1 MIVKGEVMEL
11 IDRYLQAVKF
21 WLPKTQKQDIIAEL
35 SEDIRSQ
42 VEEKEAELGR
52 KLNDAEVEA
61 ILIQRGSPIVVANRY
76 LPQRHLIGPLLF
88 PVYSLVL
95 KMAWLFYLV
104 PWLFVWICIAS
115 FAPSYRAQNPGTLIT
130 GALHTF
136 WLMAVY
142 TFASVTVAFAL
153 VERYHLK
160 SGFLEKWDPRKL
172 PPIYDFKRIKRSS
185 SIAEIVALVV
195 VCTWWI
201 GVMSSPAIVN
211 NAELHITLAPVWQY
225 FFWGFLLL
233 AAANLV
239 LSGVNLF
246 RPYRNRHQHF
256 HFSDSSH
263 QCRFAGCSSRSVR
276 SPAACVS
283 KPEIQFEYDTVL
295 HCRVRLHKQGEALW
309 PGGGGG
315 VRRLQSFSLFYLLQ
329 GVLWKNALRILP
341 RLSCDSFVRQR
352 FWTQ

>member
-1 MIVKGEVMEL
+1 
-11 IDRYLQAVKF
+11 
-21 WLPKTQKQDIIAEL
+21 
-35 SEDIRSQ
+35 

-130 GALHTF
+130 GALQTI

-160 SGFLEKWDPRKL
+160 SGFLEKWNPRKL
-172 PPIYDFKRIKRSS
+172 PPVRDPNRIKRSS
-185 SIAEIVALVV
+185 SIAEIAAYLV

-201 GVMSSPAIVN
+201 GALSSPVIVN
-211 NAELHITLAPVWQY
+211 TAEMRITLAPFGGISLDRSATHRSQCDRI
-225 FFWGFLLL
+225 GRQSGPPLLDRARARMRL
-233 AAANLV
+233 ASDCIGWALFAWLCKANIV
-239 LSGVNLF
+239 
-246 RPYRNRHQHF
+246 
-256 HFSDSSH
+256 
-263 QCRFAGCSSRSVR
+263 AEISVR
-276 SPAACVS
+276 NVPYERQCKLPGRSICGERGAYPLSSPSASSSSPWMC
-283 KPEIQFEYDTVL
+283 I
-295 HCRVRLHKQGEALW
+295 ALF
-309 PGGGGG
+309 G
-315 VRRLQSFSLFYLLQ
+315 
-329 GVLWKNALRILP
+329 
-341 RLSCDSFVRQR
+341 
-352 FWTQ
+352 